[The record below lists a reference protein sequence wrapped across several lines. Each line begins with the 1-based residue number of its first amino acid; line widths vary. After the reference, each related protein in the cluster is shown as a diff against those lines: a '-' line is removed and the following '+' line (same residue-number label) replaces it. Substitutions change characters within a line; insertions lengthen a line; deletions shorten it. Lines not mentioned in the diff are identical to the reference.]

1 MPDGD
6 RALKNDR
13 KICHSARD
21 EYFKCFDAASDS
33 GKDDKQAE
41 NECWKLLKAF
51 RASCPATWVDHF
63 TRKHNFERYRAKLR
77 RYFCSAT
84 RSKDA
89 PKFDKNQ
96 QSNQSN
102 SDEASSSSTYQ
113 KKPVLQPQKRY
124 VSMYEYKQERL
135 ERIKALGITMKPIIH
150 NSRGLIPI
158 PKNSYLSILP
168 IETPEEEANLDLAK
182 IEFNFIESRQS
193 QFAFELMRY
202 GLFRVARE
210 FLGRESIN
218 WHSRMIVSAT
228 QVLRTARIAD
238 SKGEFIEKDVE
249 LAKLIKKQFKQVNFP
264 EIAKMD
270 FEVQLNIIA
279 DPVSSVS
286 KYTSPEFLSVLRDL
300 QMETVHLLCCAAL
313 DQKNWDAF
321 KIASSTVRPHD
332 CPQIFERLLAF
343 TGTLKTPL
351 KKGIINWYIDKL
363 CEDENPI
370 PLDIFE
376 NSTKWLLSTC
386 GVRYEKLRM
395 DEKLVLKAEKGKI
408 VKVPDSVGIAPGQY
422 NEVSTAFMKWI
433 KKEAQNEGIFCSI
446 TKRRD
451 KLLNEHGA
459 VLLIGRIFLRYHL
472 LDPIFKDPRIQTFY
486 CDKRSDDDLL
496 CMMAAMQLGPN
507 ARILTNDRFKKYY
520 SIHEGDPNNPNSI
533 SLEDYTNKITIRFD
547 KTKLVAEKH
556 PKFDRIVQK
565 LDNNAVL
572 FSVFEEN
579 EYIPNYTYY
588 LLKLER

>member
-84 RSKDA
+84 RSKDSS
-89 PKFDKNQ
+89 KFYKNQ

-124 VSMYEYKQERL
+124 VSM
-135 ERIKALGITMKPIIH
+135 
-150 NSRGLIPI
+150 
-158 PKNSYLSILP
+158 
-168 IETPEEEANLDLAK
+168 
-182 IEFNFIESRQS
+182 
-193 QFAFELMRY
+193 RY

-228 QVLRTARIAD
+228 QVLRAARIAD
-238 SKGEFIEKDVE
+238 SKGEFVEKDVE

-321 KIASSTVRPHD
+321 K
-332 CPQIFERLLAF
+332 
-343 TGTLKTPL
+343 
-351 KKGIINWYIDKL
+351 
-363 CEDENPI
+363 
-370 PLDIFE
+370 
-376 NSTKWLLSTC
+376 TC

-572 FSVFEEN
+572 FSVCEEN